1 MVFDPSI
8 TLYEFIPAD
17 GIRFDPERML
27 NRNIQHSIKGFQ
39 INIWGKLLD
48 KETSGADDPCLMQ
61 LHVGLRKILD
71 SPEWIHTRAG
81 FPLMLGSDVFGKPV
95 ISDLKKDSHLLITGI
110 GGISKTVCVNS
121 ILASLSYRLT
131 PREVRFILGDPEML
145 EIREWSN
152 IRTYMLTPV
161 IMDLKK
167 VIRVMELLAKE
178 IEGRRKLFK
187 AVGVCNITDY
197 NKCVAKLKR
206 KRRKYIAKKLYHII
220 FILNGLND
228 LISSTKKEVED
239 LILRIIRPAQDVGIY
254 CVLME

>member
-8 TLYEFIPAD
+8 TLYEFIPSD
-17 GIRFDPERML
+17 GISFVTKREL
-27 NRNIQHSIKGFQ
+27 NSNIRSSIKGFQ
-39 INIWGKLLD
+39 INIWGKLYKNEATD
-48 KETSGADDPCLMQ
+48 ADDSRQMNI
-61 LHVGLRKILD
+61 HSALRKILD

-95 ISDLKKDSHLLITGI
+95 ISDLEKDSHLLITGI
-110 GGISKTVCVNS
+110 DGISKTVCINS

-178 IEGRRKLFK
+178 IEERRKLFK

-197 NKCVAKLKR
+197 NKQISKLKR
-206 KRRKYIAKKLYHII
+206 KRRKFIAKKLYHII
-220 FILNGLND
+220 FILNELND
-228 LISSTKKEVED
+228 LISSTKKEVVD
-239 LILRIIRPAQDVGIY
+239 LILKIVRPAQDVGIY
-254 CVLME
+254 CVMME

>member
-1 MVFDPSI
+1 MAFDPSI
-8 TLYEFIPAD
+8 TLYEFIPSD
-17 GIRFDPERML
+17 GISFVSKREL
-27 NRNIQHSIKGFQ
+27 NSNIRSSIKGFQ
-39 INIWGKLLD
+39 INIWGKLY
-48 KETSGADDPCLMQ
+48 KNEASGADDPSPMDI
-61 LHVGLRKILD
+61 HVALRKILD

-95 ISDLKKDSHLLITGI
+95 ISDLEKDSHLLITGI
-110 GGISKTVCVNS
+110 DGISKTVCVNS

-152 IRTYMLTPV
+152 IRPYMLTPV

-187 AVGVCNITDY
+187 AMGVCNITSH
-197 NKCVAKLKR
+197 NECVSKLKH
-206 KRRKYIAKKLYHII
+206 KRRNSKAKKLYHII
-220 FILNGLND
+220 FILNKLND

-239 LILRIIRPAQDVGIY
+239 LILKIVCPAQDVGIY
-254 CVLME
+254 CVMME

>member
-17 GIRFDPERML
+17 GIRFGSERKL

-39 INIWGKLLD
+39 INIWGKLSEHD
-48 KETSGADDPCLMQ
+48 TTGVDEPIQMNIHSA
-61 LHVGLRKILD
+61 LRKILD
-71 SPEWIHTRAG
+71 SPEWLHTRAG

-110 GGISKTVCVNS
+110 DGISKTVCVNS
-121 ILASLSYRLT
+121 ILASLSYRHT

-152 IRTYMLTPV
+152 IRPYMLTPV

-187 AVGVCNITDY
+187 TVGVCNITDY
-197 NKCVAKLKR
+197 NKHISKLKR
-206 KRRKYIAKKLYHII
+206 KRQSCPK
-220 FILNGLND
+220 
-228 LISSTKKEVED
+228 
-239 LILRIIRPAQDVGIY
+239 
-254 CVLME
+254 

>member
-1 MVFDPSI
+1 MAFDPSI
-8 TLYEFIPAD
+8 TLYEFIPSD
-17 GIRFDPERML
+17 GISFVTKRELNSNIRF
-27 NRNIQHSIKGFQ
+27 SIKGFQ
-39 INIWGKLLD
+39 INIWGKLYKNEATD
-48 KETSGADDPCLMQ
+48 ADDSSPMDI
-61 LHVGLRKILD
+61 HVALRKILD

-95 ISDLKKDSHLLITGI
+95 ISDLEKDSHLLITGI
-110 GGISKTVCVNS
+110 DGISKTVCVNS
-121 ILASLSYRLT
+121 ILASLSYRRT

-187 AVGVCNITDY
+187 AVGVRDITDY
-197 NKCVAKLKR
+197 NKQISKLKR
-206 KRRKYIAKKLYHII
+206 KRRTFIAKKLYHII
-220 FILNGLND
+220 FILNKLND

-239 LILRIIRPAQDVGIY
+239 LILRIIRPTQDVGIY
-254 CVLME
+254 CVMME

>member
-1 MVFDPSI
+1 MIFDPSI
-8 TLYEFIPAD
+8 TLYEFIPSD
-17 GIRFDPERML
+17 GISSVSKRELDS
-27 NRNIQHSIKGFQ
+27 NIRSSIKGFQ
-39 INIWGKLLD
+39 INIWGKLHKNEATD
-48 KETSGADDPCLMQ
+48 ADDPGPMNI
-61 LHVGLRKILD
+61 HSALRKILD

-95 ISDLKKDSHLLITGI
+95 ISDLEKDSHLLITGI
-110 GGISKTVCVNS
+110 DGISKTVCVNS

-178 IEGRRKLFK
+178 IEGRRELFK
-187 AVGVCNITDY
+187 MAGICNITRY
-197 NKCVAKLKR
+197 NECVSRLKH
-206 KRRKYIAKKLYHII
+206 KRRNFKAKKLYHII

-228 LISSTKKEVED
+228 LISSTKKDVAD
-239 LILRIIRPAQDVGIY
+239 LILKIVCPAQDVGIY
-254 CVLME
+254 CVMME